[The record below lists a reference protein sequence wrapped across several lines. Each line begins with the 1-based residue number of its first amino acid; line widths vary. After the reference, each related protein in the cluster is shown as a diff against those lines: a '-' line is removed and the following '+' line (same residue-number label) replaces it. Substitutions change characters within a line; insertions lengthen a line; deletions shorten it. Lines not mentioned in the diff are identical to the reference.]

1 MVMEKYKGDNFLCF
15 TFPMSNFLIAGN
27 VGYASSAAKLSASPP
42 RPPSAAPNTVATIDR
57 SKEQDGSEIR
67 IVNSGTYPVV
77 FSKADPTF
85 QLPADVKLSPG
96 GSATFHYNGRIGKFT
111 LK

>member
-1 MVMEKYKGDNFLCF
+1 MEKYKGDNFLCF

-42 RPPSAAPNTVATIDR
+42 RPPSAAPNTAATIDR

-85 QLPADVKLSPG
+85 PTAG
-96 GSATFHYNGRIGKFT
+96 GRQVVARRIGDVS
-111 LK
+111 LQWRYR